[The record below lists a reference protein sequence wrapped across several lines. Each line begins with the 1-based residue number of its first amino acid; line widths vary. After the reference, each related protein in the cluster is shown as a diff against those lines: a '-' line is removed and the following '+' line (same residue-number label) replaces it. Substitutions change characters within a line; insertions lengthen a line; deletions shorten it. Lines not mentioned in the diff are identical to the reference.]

1 MGHSNPFKPI
11 PSLPAYSIPCSEPS
25 PVRSYA
31 SAGRQHRLR
40 RRRLLSRGQSSTL
53 WPEEARVASGD
64 PAILDRAHLHLF
76 CRRQHV
82 YVARQRHPQPGFC
95 SRPPCSPGHRSSCSL
110 SSLSRCCM
118 PPWRPPCGRGRRS
131 RASPGRGPSSGANS
145 ASRPKISAPAAGRER
160 SWRPP
165 DGTAGAIECGFPTE
179 LGVLFIGGRC
189 GGQVEN
195 GRNFFYCRNG

>member
-1 MGHSNPFKPI
+1 MF
-11 PSLPAYSIPCSEPS
+11 
-25 PVRSYA
+25 
-31 SAGRQHRLR
+31 
-40 RRRLLSRGQSSTL
+40 
-53 WPEEARVASGD
+53 
-64 PAILDRAHLHLF
+64 
-76 CRRQHV
+76 
-82 YVARQRHPQPGFC
+82 VARQRPPQPGFC

-110 SSLSRCCM
+110 SSLSRCCT

-165 DGTAGAIECGFPTE
+165 DGAVGTIVCGFLTE
-179 LGVLFIGGRC
+179 FGGTFQGYGA

-195 GRNFFYCRNG
+195 GRIFLLQKWIDLDELNPMVWVPSIVRRRIDFSLAVFELGAPRALHPYAQVRRRPPLWQSLALARRLRLSRQSKTPPP